1 MSGVESE
8 HAGER
13 YLVIGGAGFLGSHIV
28 EALLARKEP
37 NVAVYDLNNPPE
49 GDALEGATY
58 FLGDILDE
66 NNLLDVLN
74 KVRAL
79 STRVYSTAILMVYLP
94 FRPLHL
100 LSTPSPPYSMSSL
113 LFMGSGANCTTA
125 STSKELNPS
134 SQHAAKPAPLRPLS
148 SPRVQGVSGRGRQYL
163 GQQKRSWRI

>member
-8 HAGER
+8 CAEER

-37 NVAVYDLNNPPE
+37 HVAVYDLNNPPE
-49 GDALEGATY
+49 GDALEGTTY

-66 NNLLDVLN
+66 SNLLDVLN
-74 KVRAL
+74 KVRTL
-79 STRVYSTAILMVYLP
+79 STRVDPTATLITLP
-94 FRPLHL
+94 IRLNL
-100 LSTPSPPYSMSSL
+100 LSTPSQPYSTSSL
-113 LFMGSGANCTTA
+113 LFTGSGANCTTG

-134 SQHAAKPAPLRPLS
+134 SPHAARPAPLRPLS

-163 GQQKRSWRI
+163 GQQKRS